1 MYAIAALWTAAH
13 LRLPISFVIANN
25 RSYRIIKDRLIA
37 MRDSDRFIGMDFN
50 DPAFDFSAMAA
61 GMGVKA
67 QRVDKVAEL
76 GPIFKSAFAE
86 EGPNLID
93 VQISSG
99 YE

>member
-1 MYAIAALWTAAH
+1 
-13 LRLPISFVIANN
+13 
-25 RSYRIIKDRLIA
+25 
-37 MRDSDRFIGMDFN
+37 MDFN